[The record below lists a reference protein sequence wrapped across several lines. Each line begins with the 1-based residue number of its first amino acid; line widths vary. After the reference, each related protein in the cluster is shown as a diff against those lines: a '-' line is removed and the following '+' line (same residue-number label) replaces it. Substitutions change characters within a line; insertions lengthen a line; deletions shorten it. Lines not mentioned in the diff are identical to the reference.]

1 MAKNGN
7 LHNAKNAKND
17 EFYTQYED
25 IEAEMN
31 AYIEYDKDVFRGKT
45 VLCPCDDPE
54 WSNFTKYFAANF
66 ERLGLKK
73 FISTSYAPN
82 SGLQKA
88 SLWEE
93 ESEQYDAE
101 KHEKCGRLFI
111 LDEDTNGS
119 GRIDKEDLKWSYL
132 SGNGDFRSEEVT
144 AIRDEADFIIT
155 NPPFSLFREFIAW
168 VMAGNKKFAV
178 IGNMN
183 AITYKEI
190 FPLIRDNKIWLGNN
204 SGGSIKGNSMFFVV
218 MDEYNNSYVEE
229 KNGTRLM
236 QVSGKWFSNIDHGKR
251 HEKLSCMS
259 VADNLRYNKK
269 LIKKLNGNY
278 GVPEYPK
285 YDNYDAIEVPFSD
298 AIPSDYEGVMG
309 VPISFLDKYNPEQ
322 FEIVDI
328 NPHFFSVVEKGGKK
342 PKQLTIAGAKDPY
355 ARILIKKKD
364 R

>member
-1 MAKNGN
+1 MAKNSN
-7 LHNAKNAKND
+7 LHNAKTAKND

-73 FISTSYAPN
+73 FISTSYAQ
-82 SGLQKA
+82 SSSSAKV

-119 GRIDKEDLKWSYL
+119 GRIDKDDLKWSYL

-144 AIRDEADFIIT
+144 ALRDEADFIIT

-168 VMAGNKKFAV
+168 IMEGGKKFAV
-178 IGNMN
+178 IGNQN
-183 AITYKEI
+183 AITYKEV

-204 SGGSIKGNSMFFVV
+204 NGGSIKGNSMFFVV

-229 KNGTRLM
+229 KNGTRFM
-236 QVSGKWFSNIDHGKR
+236 QVSGKWFSNIDLGKR
-251 HEKLSCMS
+251 HEELSCMS
-259 VADNLRYNKK
+259 MSDNLRYNKK
-269 LIKKLNGNY
+269 LIKKFSEDY
-278 GVPEYPK
+278 GKLEYPK
-285 YDNYDAIEVPFSD
+285 YDNYDAIEVPSVD
-298 AIPSDYEGVMG
+298 AIPNDYDGVMG
-309 VPISFLDKYNPEQ
+309 VPITFLGKYNPDQ
-322 FEIVDI
+322 FEIVAFRKGKDGKDLA
-328 NPHFFSVVEKGGKK
+328 FTREREKI
-342 PKQLTIAGAKDPY
+342 QPY
-355 ARILIKKKD
+355 FRILI
-364 R
+364 RRQFRG